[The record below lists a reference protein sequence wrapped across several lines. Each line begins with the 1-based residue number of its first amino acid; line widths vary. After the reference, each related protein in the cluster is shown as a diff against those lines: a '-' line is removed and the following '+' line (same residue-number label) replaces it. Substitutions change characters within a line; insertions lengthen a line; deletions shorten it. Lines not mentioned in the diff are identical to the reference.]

1 MGRFHGREIA
11 RRSRVSVGGANQM
24 LHSFSLG
31 WLLEEKRG
39 RMLFY
44 RANNEDPTV
53 RQLKVSI
60 HALLIGGSLS
70 NRQSRFRRTPHS
82 IRKQHEWH
90 RREGERHEL
99 FLLTDDKKEVSDMIH
114 KFNAKSQKRVA
125 PIILDTQGFSRLRR
139 EDSAI
144 FDRISKGIV
153 LWQKD

>member
-1 MGRFHGREIA
+1 M
-11 RRSRVSVGGANQM
+11 SVGGANQM
-24 LHSFSLG
+24 LHSFASLG

-53 RQLKVSI
+53 RQLKVLFTLFS
-60 HALLIGGSLS
+60 LEDLIKQAKPLSQRLILFGSS
-70 NRQSRFRRTPHS
+70 ANGTDGKESD
-82 IRKQHEWH
+82 ID
-90 RREGERHEL
+90 L
-99 FLLTDDKKEVSDMIH
+99 FLLTDDKKEVSDVVH